1 LVGILKDMHRLMLS
15 SIPEGKR
22 MEIVLG
28 IAAFALGVALVIGS
42 AEKLVEGL
50 VGVSLAFRLS
60 TFLLAVLLVGFD
72 AENLGLGIDAAA
84 RSLPGIAL
92 GTIIGASMVA
102 TAFAIGL
109 TAIIRPVE
117 FSLSRKGVL
126 FIAPVAVLAA
136 WLLSLDGVLSR
147 TDGVVLLAVFVGLV
161 AYLIWESKR
170 GLVIRGEAH
179 EAMEEVQREHH
190 GKIFYGGLVIATLVG
205 LVIGAELAVWGTRR
219 ILDISGISGTL
230 FGMTVVAFAVSVE
243 ELARTLIP
251 ALKGHSEIA
260 VGNVIG
266 SAAYFFTFNAGLIAL
281 VAPLLVESQVRWNYY
296 PFALAAAVVVGILGL
311 KGRIGRAGGALLLGL
326 YLAFVA
332 LVAVQGLPVT
342 PSGG

>member
-1 LVGILKDMHRLMLS
+1 
-15 SIPEGKR
+15 

-50 VGVSLAFRLS
+50 VGVSLAYRVS

-72 AENLGLGIDAAA
+72 AENLGVGIDAAA
-84 RSLPGIAL
+84 QSLPGIAL

-109 TAIIRPVE
+109 TAIINPVE

-126 FIAPVAVLAA
+126 LIAPVAVLVA
-136 WLLSLDGVLSR
+136 WLLSLDGTLSR
-147 TDGVVLLAVFVGLV
+147 IDGVVLLAVFMGLV
-161 AYLIWESKR
+161 SYLIWESKR
-170 GLVIRGEAH
+170 GLVMRGEAH
-179 EAMEEVQREHH
+179 EAMQEVQREHH
-190 GKIFYGGLVIATLVG
+190 STIFYGGLVIVTLVG
-205 LVIGAELAVWGTRR
+205 LVIGAELAVLGTRR
-219 ILDISGISGTL
+219 ILEVSGISGTL

-243 ELARTLIP
+243 ELGRTLIP
-251 ALKGHSEIA
+251 VVKGHSEIA

-311 KGRIGRAGGALLLGL
+311 QERIGRAGGVLLLGL

-332 LVAVQGLPVT
+332 LVVVQGLPVM

>member
-1 LVGILKDMHRLMLS
+1 
-15 SIPEGKR
+15 
-22 MEIVLG
+22 MEITLG
-28 IAAFALGVALVIGS
+28 IAAFVLGVALVIGS

-50 VGVSLAFRLS
+50 VGVSLAFRVS

-72 AENLGLGIDAAA
+72 AENLGVGIDAAA
-84 RSLPGIAL
+84 RSLPGVAL

-109 TAIIRPVE
+109 TAIIKPVE
-117 FSLSRKGVL
+117 FGLSRKGVL
-126 FIAPVAVLAA
+126 LIAPVAVLVA
-136 WLLSLDGVLSR
+136 WLLSLDGTLSR
-147 TDGVVLLAVFVGLV
+147 SDGVVLLAVFVGLV
-161 AYLIWESKR
+161 TYLLWEGKR
-170 GLVIRGEAH
+170 GLVMRGEAH
-179 EAMEEVQREHH
+179 EAMAEVQREHH
-190 GKIFYGGLVIATLVG
+190 SKIFYGGLVIATLVG

-251 ALKGHSEIA
+251 VVKGHSEIA

-296 PFALAAAVVVGILGL
+296 PFALAAAVLVGILAL
-311 KGRIGRAGGALLLGL
+311 KERIGRAGGALLLGL

-332 LVAVQGLPVT
+332 LVVVQGLPDVL
-342 PSGG
+342 SGS

>member
-1 LVGILKDMHRLMLS
+1 
-15 SIPEGKR
+15 
-22 MEIVLG
+22 MEIALG
-28 IAAFALGVALVIGS
+28 VAAFVLGVALVIGS

-50 VGVSLAFRLS
+50 VGVSLAFHLS

-72 AENLGLGIDAAA
+72 AENLGVGIDAAV
-84 RSLPGIAL
+84 RSLPGVAL

-109 TAIIRPVE
+109 TAIIKPVE

-126 FIAPVAVLAA
+126 LIAPVAVLVA
-136 WLLSLDGVLSR
+136 WLLSLDGTLSR
-147 TDGVVLLAVFVGLV
+147 IDGVVLLIVFVGLV
-161 AYLIWESKR
+161 AYLLWEGKR
-170 GLVIRGEAH
+170 GLVMRGEAH

-219 ILDISGISGTL
+219 ILDIAGISGTL

-243 ELARTLIP
+243 ELGRTLIP

-296 PFALAAAVVVGILGL
+296 PFALSATVLVSILGL
-311 KGRIGRAGGALLLGL
+311 KERIGRAGGALLLGL

-332 LVAVQGLPVT
+332 LVVVQGLPVL
-342 PSGG
+342 PGGD